1 MAQGTERKNS
11 MKEELEELVERYIN
25 GNQSYVRQQLAE
37 NDILLSELLEH
48 YIIIAQPEVE
58 DVVRFV
64 RSLEGAIT

>member
-11 MKEELEELVERYIN
+11 MKEELVERYIN

>member
-1 MAQGTERKNS
+1 MAQGAERKNS
-11 MKEELEELVERYIN
+11 MKEELVERYIN

-37 NDILLSELLEH
+37 NNILLSELLEH

-64 RSLEGAIT
+64 RSLETQQ

>member
-64 RSLEGAIT
+64 RSLEMEQ